1 MSPPYLLLDRLAKTF
16 GAAGGAG
23 IGTGIGTGSGT
34 GGDRARP
41 VLDGLTLAVDRGE
54 VVALLGPSGSGK
66 TTALRLI
73 AGFETPDPGGG
84 RVLVEGQDVTGL
96 PPARRNFGMVFQHY
110 ALFPHL
116 TVGENV
122 AFGLEA
128 RRLDRGQVRARVAA
142 ALALVDLPGFER
154 RRVGEI
160 SGGQQQRVALARA
173 LAPEPRVLL
182 LDEPLSNLDPAL
194 RERTRR
200 ELRRAIRRVGI
211 TTLLVTHEQEEAF
224 YLGDRVA
231 VLEGGVLHQAGTPE
245 ELYDRPATRF
255 VATFVGRASVL
266 PGIFERDGDAD
277 GVNGTVR
284 LRLDGPAAAAAAAG
298 GPAVAAGAA
307 ADGPEAAFARP
318 GAGGTARGDVAWP
331 GVAAEPLAAGEAVD
345 LVVRPE
351 ALALVPAG
359 TAGALAGRVVERRYA
374 GPVTY
379 YQVELAGAGLEI
391 EVAAGAVAAAPGDEV
406 AVAPAAAMA
415 GAAGP
420 AGVGGTAG
428 VGGRIF
434 RRAAEREPV

>member
-1 MSPPYLLLDRLAKTF
+1 MPPFLVLDRLAKTF
-16 GAAGGAG
+16 GDARAG
-23 IGTGIGTGSGT
+23 
-34 GGDRARP
+34 ARS

-73 AGFETPDPGGG
+73 AGFETLDPGGG
-84 RVLVEGQDVTGL
+84 RVLVEGQDVSGL

-116 TVGENV
+116 TVGDNV
-122 AFGLEA
+122 AFGLEG
-128 RRLDRGQVRARVAA
+128 RRLDRSQVRSRVEA

-231 VLEGGVLHQAGTPE
+231 VLESGVLHQAGTPE
-245 ELYDRPATRF
+245 ELYERPATRF

-266 PGIFERDGDAD
+266 PGTFE
-277 GVNGTVR
+277 
-284 LRLDGPAAAAAAAG
+284 
-298 GPAVAAGAA
+298 
-307 ADGPEAAFARP
+307 
-318 GAGGTARGDVAWP
+318 GAGETGLVRFDGLEVAWP
-331 GVAAEPLAAGEAVD
+331 GVAAETIAAGAAVE

-351 ALALVPAG
+351 ALALMPAG
-359 TAGALAGRVVERRYA
+359 AAGTPVTPDSLTGRVVERRYA
-374 GPVTY
+374 GSVTY
-379 YQVELAGAGLEI
+379 YQVEITGAAGLEVA
-391 EVAAGAVAAAPGDEV
+391 VAAGAAAASPGDEV
-406 AVAPAAAMA
+406 AVAPAA
-415 GAAGP
+415 GKAAAAP
-420 AGVGGTAG
+420 
-428 VGGRIF
+428 GRIF
-434 RRAAEREPV
+434 RRSRPGSGSEPA

>member
-1 MSPPYLLLDRLAKTF
+1 MPPPYLLLDRLAKTF
-16 GAAGGAG
+16 GVAGAG
-23 IGTGIGTGSGT
+23 A
-34 GGDRARP
+34 GGDRGRP

-73 AGFETPDPGGG
+73 AGFETLDAGGG

-96 PPARRNFGMVFQHY
+96 PPARRHFGMVFQHY

-266 PGIFERDGDAD
+266 PGIFEGE
-277 GVNGTVR
+277 GVTGRVRVR
-284 LRLDGPAAAAAAAG
+284 LDAPAAAAATG
-298 GPAVAAGAA
+298 
-307 ADGPEAAFARP
+307 P
-318 GAGGTARGDVAWP
+318 GAGGTAGGDVAWP
-331 GVAAEPLAAGEAVD
+331 GVAAEPLAAGEAVE

-359 TAGALAGRVVERRYA
+359 TAGALGGRVVERRYA

-379 YQVELAGAGLEI
+379 YQVELTGAGLEI
-391 EVAAGAVAAAPGDEV
+391 EVAAGAGAAAPGDEV
-406 AVAPAAAMA
+406 AVAPAAARDGA
-415 GAAGP
+415 PGAAG
-420 AGVGGTAG
+420 T
-428 VGGRIF
+428 GGRIF
-434 RRAAEREPV
+434 RRAPLRELA

>member
-1 MSPPYLLLDRLAKTF
+1 MTPFLLLDRLVKTF
-16 GAAGGAG
+16 GD
-23 IGTGIGTGSGT
+23 
-34 GGDRARP
+34 DRASARR
-41 VLDGLTLAVDRGE
+41 VLGGLSLAVERGE

-73 AGFETPDPGGG
+73 AGFEALDPGGG
-84 RVLVEGQDVTGL
+84 RVLVEGQDVSGL

-122 AFGLEA
+122 AFGLEG
-128 RRLDRGQVRARVAA
+128 RRLDRGQVRSRVAA
-142 ALALVDLPGFER
+142 ALALVDLPDFER

-231 VLEGGVLHQAGTPE
+231 VLESGTLHQVGTPE

-266 PGIFERDGDAD
+266 PGTFEGA
-277 GVNGTVR
+277 GMTGLVR
-284 LRLDGPAAAAAAAG
+284 LAAV
-298 GPAVAAGAA
+298 AVGAAGAA
-307 ADGPEAAFARP
+307 
-318 GAGGTARGDVAWP
+318 GAVAWP
-331 GVAAEPLAAGEAVD
+331 GVAAEPLAPGEAVE

-351 ALALVPAG
+351 ALALLPAG
-359 TAGALAGRVVERRYA
+359 TAGALTGRVAERRYA
-374 GPVTY
+374 GSATY
-379 YQVELAGAGLEI
+379 YQVELPGAAGLEI
-391 EVAAGAVAAAPGDEV
+391 EVAAGPAAASPGDEV
-406 AVAPAAAMA
+406 GVAPAAGK
-415 GAAGP
+415 GAAVPGRIIRRP
-420 AGVGGTAG
+420 SPGSRGWS
-428 VGGRIF
+428 GGRQDPE
-434 RRAAEREPV
+434 APA